1 MATERFKRQY
11 GGLPRLAPSG
21 AAQAYGQIRSA
32 LAGFTSAA
40 GTAAIQGL
48 QQQSLAQA
56 EEQALAYDP
65 TSGAPVLSERQ
76 NKAAKAYNRQVLQ
89 AHQQEVDY
97 TVRAG
102 LDSIATQH
110 ADNPTTYQA
119 AANAYLKEA
128 AKDMH
133 PALQQQMLPRF
144 NYQRDTALGKI
155 TTAEQQRQLERT
167 KQVGVDWAKS
177 SIEEIAKIARV
188 GDVQEVEERIAL
200 FNGYLDEME
209 SLNDDEKAVVRSQMV
224 KEVYTAGF
232 VSDIS
237 ERGTVEA
244 LSKLDEMRND
254 VPNLFT
260 RDEWDEIISSE
271 ITRTNSRIAI
281 NNKKEAEFRAN
292 NEKLASNLEITID
305 SLEEPDVEVI
315 LQAQKSIEELYDNN
329 VIPAA
334 KRTSLHKQLNTKI
347 ESQRKEYNNLQDF
360 VKVLGGDTS
369 VLPSSLEDMDKSY
382 ESWVKTLEP
391 EFRNA
396 QIEKAVGKLQQV
408 PKPLK
413 MEITNGLAS
422 GDEGQTLS
430 AVDLVNRIGKNPRI
444 DLNISKEEVAFAK
457 LVERNLMSM
466 SFTDAIERANNLVYS
481 DNPEYIRANEAKY
494 KDATKKT
501 DWNVESRND
510 FSGYFAGKV
519 DKYNE
524 PALAADY
531 EARTKDY
538 YVLNGGNM
546 ELAKESA
553 QDDMNRFWGKHD
565 GRLVRNP
572 PQNFYGMDDE
582 NDWIQDQVEAE
593 ANPDGLY
600 SNVFL
605 MSDDRTMREVS
616 NSAPPTYSVYV
627 VDEQGQLMP
636 LNKRFIPDQQAELDR
651 REIVAADKQ
660 EQERRKAVFKM
671 KVQEQ
676 RKESKR
682 KKLEKVSEQQMS
694 YIRKVRGIDGSR

>member
-1 MATERFKRQY
+1 
-11 GGLPRLAPSG
+11 
-21 AAQAYGQIRSA
+21 
-32 LAGFTSAA
+32 
-40 GTAAIQGL
+40 
-48 QQQSLAQA
+48 
-56 EEQALAYDP
+56 
-65 TSGAPVLSERQ
+65 
-76 NKAAKAYNRQVLQ
+76 
-89 AHQQEVDY
+89 
-97 TVRAG
+97 
-102 LDSIATQH
+102 
-110 ADNPTTYQA
+110 
-119 AANAYLKEA
+119 
-128 AKDMH
+128 
-133 PALQQQMLPRF
+133 
-144 NYQRDTALGKI
+144 
-155 TTAEQQRQLERT
+155 
-167 KQVGVDWAKS
+167 
-177 SIEEIAKIARV
+177 
-188 GDVQEVEERIAL
+188 
-200 FNGYLDEME
+200 ME

-232 VSDIS
+232 VNQVS
-237 ERGTVEA
+237 ELGTVEA
-244 LSKLDEMRND
+244 LSQLDEMRND
-254 VPNLFT
+254 
-260 RDEWDEIISSE
+260 
-271 ITRTNSRIAI
+271 
-281 NNKKEAEFRAN
+281 
-292 NEKLASNLEITID
+292 
-305 SLEEPDVEVI
+305 EEPDVEVI
-315 LQAQKSIEELYDNN
+315 LQAQKSIEELYDNK

-501 DWNVESRND
+501 DWNVESRKD

-565 GRLVRNP
+565 DRLVRNP

-660 EQERRKAVFKM
+660 IQERQKAVFKM